1 MAVNTSLERVGA
13 LAEFFDVLCVVVLVL
28 GTLVTVGRAIHVGRI
43 AGGKASYLVARRT
56 FGKALLLALE
66 VLIAA
71 DLMRTVSL
79 SLTISSVLALGLLV
93 IVRTVLSFSIQIEM
107 EGDLPWRVGRPGRR
121 PATAVAFG
129 GNGVAGNGLGGN
141 GFTGSAA
148 GHSAGNSAG
157 NLVVQQQRDT
167 ARQH

>member
-1 MAVNTSLERVGA
+1 MAVTTSLERVGA
-13 LAEFFDVLCVVVLVL
+13 LAEFFDLLCVVVIVG

-79 SLTISSVLALGLLV
+79 SLTIASVLALGLLV
-93 IVRTVLSFSIQIEM
+93 IVRTVLSFSIQIEL

-121 PATAVAFG
+121 PARG
-129 GNGVAGNGLGGN
+129 GDPGGN
-141 GFTGSAA
+141 GFAGSPSGQAMATGGLRIALPSP
-148 GHSAGNSAG
+148 H
-157 NLVVQQQRDT
+157 QRD
-167 ARQH
+167 ASGQR

>member
-1 MAVNTSLERVGA
+1 MAVSTSLERVGA
-13 LAEFFDVLCVVVLVL
+13 LAEFFDLLCVVVLVG

-93 IVRTVLSFSIQIEM
+93 IVRTVLSFSIQIEL

-121 PATAVAFG
+121 PARAADSHG
-129 GNGVAGNGLGGN
+129 HGSHGN
-141 GFTGSAA
+141 GFAGSHAAQAMAA
-148 GHSAGNSAG
+148 GGLRVALPAPH
-157 NLVVQQQRDT
+157 QRD
-167 ARQH
+167 AMGPR

>member
-1 MAVNTSLERVGA
+1 MAVDPSLRMVGE
-13 LAEFFDVLCVVVLVL
+13 LAEFFDLLFVLVL
-28 GTLVTVGRAIHVGRI
+28 LGGTGVTLGRAIHVGRI

-107 EGDLPWRVGRPGRR
+107 EGDLPWRVGRPGRG
-121 PATAVAFG
+121 PARS
-129 GNGVAGNGLGGN
+129 GVRGGN
-141 GFTGSAA
+141 GFGGSTA
-148 GHSAGNSAG
+148 GQVLERDGILIASAT
-157 NLVVQQQRDT
+157 QQQLSPHQRN
-167 ARQH
+167 AAKQR